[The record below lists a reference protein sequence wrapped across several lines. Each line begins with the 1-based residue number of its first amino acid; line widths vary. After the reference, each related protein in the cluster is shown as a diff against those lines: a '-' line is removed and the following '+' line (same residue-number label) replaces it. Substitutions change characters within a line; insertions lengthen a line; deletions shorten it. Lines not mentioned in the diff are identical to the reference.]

1 MLSSIP
7 SQFMVIGSTVAV
19 VFMGI
24 MMMIVR
30 AKSSK
35 KPASVK
41 KIIIPPIAMST
52 GAFMFC
58 FDYFRVPWTQVLEAV
73 IAGLI
78 FSTVL
83 IATSKFQIVDND
95 VYLKPSKAFFFIL
108 IGLLAIRT
116 VAKVYLSGSFHLGEL
131 GGMFF
136 LLAFSMIVPWR
147 IAMLIQ
153 YKKLEKQLHLQ
164 HN

>member
-7 SQFMVIGSTVAV
+7 SQYILIGSTVAV
-19 VFMGI
+19 VFMGV
-24 MMMIVR
+24 MAMIVR
-30 AKSSK
+30 AKSAK

-52 GAFMFC
+52 GASMFF
-58 FDYFRVPWTQVLEAV
+58 FDYFHVAWPQVLEAV
-73 IAGLI
+73 IAG
-78 FSTVL
+78 FVCSTVL
-83 IATSKFQIVDND
+83 IATSKFRIVEDQ

-108 IGLLAIRT
+108 IGLLVFRT
-116 VAKVYLSGSFHLGEL
+116 IAKVYLSGSFHLGEL

-136 LLAFSMIVPWR
+136 LLAYSMIVPWR

-153 YKKLEKQLHLQ
+153 YKKLMKQLHLQ
-164 HN
+164 EN